1 MLALVPC
8 GGRSVEVNTLGCG
21 PGGEGSIPSAHPI
34 FPFQLSARSSVD
46 RASGFEPEG
55 RGFKSL
61 RACQEQSKVK
71 KPLQK
76 CRGFSVNCCNFV
88 VTALN
93 KYLLMVLIARLN
105 LVGAIGV
112 AQVEISLYRAFL
124 VGAGRSIHGSELL
137 PWRVPVG

>member
-1 MLALVPC
+1 MVLALVPC

-34 FPFQLSARSSVD
+34 FSFRPSTRLTQARIKSSTGILDWEIFSARSSVD

-76 CRGFSVNCCNFV
+76 CRGFS
-88 VTALN
+88 
-93 KYLLMVLIARLN
+93 
-105 LVGAIGV
+105 
-112 AQVEISLYRAFL
+112 
-124 VGAGRSIHGSELL
+124 
-137 PWRVPVG
+137 